1 LSDVPEIDVDALE
14 GHIGAGALVI
24 DVRESDEYTGGHVAG
39 ARHVPLTTVPD
50 QLHAFPDEQPFFV
63 ICAVGARSGRAVQ
76 FLRAQ
81 GFDATNVAGGTRAW
95 LESGRP
101 VVAGPDPI

>member
-1 LSDVPEIDVDALE
+1 MSDVPEIDVDALE

-81 GFDATNVAGGTRAW
+81 GFESVLNLKGGVLRW
-95 LESGRP
+95 REDI
-101 VVAGPDPI
+101 DPSLTAY